1 MGRLGEV
8 GEKDIWDF
16 SLDEHS
22 LKKGYQYVAG
32 FINTDQAWPYKDLDG
47 VQDKKALVNMIT
59 AARAYPADVEFQQKA
74 QYLIAKYPDTVE
86 ILLYPITTQ
95 K

>member
-1 MGRLGEV
+1 
-8 GEKDIWDF
+8 
-16 SLDEHS
+16 
-22 LKKGYQYVAG
+22 
-32 FINTDQAWPYKDLDG
+32 
-47 VQDKKALVNMIT
+47 MIT